1 MVFAEDI
8 STPKEK
14 KNMYPLQNG
23 KNQTTTM
30 TSASVRNILFR

>member
-1 MVFAEDI
+1 
-8 STPKEK
+8 
-14 KNMYPLQNG
+14 MYPLQHG